1 MQDRVSRGLHTM
13 TIKARGIAAFVS
25 SVIILSLASIGATS
39 FAQAPAKSIKDQL
52 VGHWQLV
59 SVGMN
64 NTQPYGNNPQGVMF
78 LDADGHFST
87 IVLSAGDAK
96 NIAYYGTYIVNDAD
110 NTMTI
115 HIDGTSRGNAE
126 GHNQKRVISLNGDQ
140 LTLTTPN
147 GAVKLT
153 WKRS

>member
-1 MQDRVSRGLHTM
+1 MNIKVRGF
-13 TIKARGIAAFVS
+13 AAFVS
-25 SVIILSLASIGATS
+25 SLIMLTLASIGATS

-59 SVGMN
+59 SVSMN

-78 LDADGHFST
+78 LDAEGHFST

-96 NIAYYGTYIVNDAD
+96 NISYFGTYIFDDAD

-126 GHNQKRVISLNGDQ
+126 GHNQKRIVSLSGDQ
-140 LTLTTPN
+140 LTLATPS
-147 GAVKLT
+147 GTVKLT